1 MPKRTPQLHAGSD
14 ELAGHEAFE
23 TLDARQIDTVEDHLE
38 LAGTQLDAGTVGGG
52 CGEMVASGFQAL
64 APQAQTVS
72 APVENFEA
80 VGRAVAK
87 DEQVAGQRDR
97 PGAGSA
103 PERTGRQSPGAYRRA
118 GGTTRV

>member
-14 ELAGHEAFE
+14 GLAGHEAFE
-23 TLDARQIDTVEDHLE
+23 PLDPRQVDAVEDHLE
-38 LAGTQLDAGTVGGG
+38 LAGTQFQAGAVGGC

-72 APVENFEA
+72 APVENFDS

-87 DEQVAGQRDR
+87 DEQVAGQGIGLE
-97 PGAGSA
+97 PGADQG
-103 PERTGRQSPGAYRRA
+103 EQSVKA
-118 GGTTRV
+118 